1 MYGNPFMLNGW
12 FGQQNQMAQDWY
24 QMMFGNG
31 HNGVNSTPFTPFSNP
46 FWTAMLDQWQ
56 ALLQQGLNSVNEA
69 NAQALQQTMKMTSEQ
84 ILAGQE
90 QMAQLTRL
98 ITEAWSNM
106 AANGQATQDWQ
117 KALEQYVGQLRQQM
131 TTALGSSTALPQKMS
146 ELAQLY
152 GQEVQSF
159 GQPWLSFWSQ
169 MPHWW
174 MQAST
179 NQGPASSL
187 QNMNKTLWEAL
198 NQSWSGLLNMPALG
212 LNREFQEK
220 VNGWSLSWL
229 ENQQALSE
237 YQLLVGNAWLD
248 AFAALMQKLIE
259 QAQAGKTIESQR
271 QLLDLWVEVADSKF
285 IELFHS
291 EAYAKAQSSY
301 VNGSMVL
308 RRQQRELLEVWLR
321 QNDLPTRSDLDEA
334 HRNLHDLRKE
344 VKALKKTLQALNA
357 TLVTDA
363 VEPTNSTAK
372 PRRPKRTPADAVTSV

>member
-1 MYGNPFMLNGW
+1 
-12 FGQQNQMAQDWY
+12 
-24 QMMFGNG
+24 
-31 HNGVNSTPFTPFSNP
+31 
-46 FWTAMLDQWQ
+46 MLDQWQ

-84 ILAGQE
+84 LLAGQE

-98 ITEAWSNM
+98 ITEAWSSM
-106 AANGQATQDWQ
+106 ATNGNATQDWQ

-131 TTALGSSTALPQKMS
+131 TTALGSSATLPQKLS

-179 NQGPASSL
+179 NQASASSL

-198 NQSWSGLLNMPALG
+198 NQSWSGLLTMPTLG

-220 VNGWSLSWL
+220 VNGWSLAWL

-237 YQLLVGNAWLD
+237 YQLLVGNVWLD

-301 VNGSMVL
+301 VNGSMIL

-344 VKALKKTLQALNA
+344 VKALKKALQALNA
-357 TLVTDA
+357 TPVIDA

-372 PRRPKRTPADAVTSV
+372 PRRPKRTPADAVTSI